1 MTELY
6 TTSRLRAHA
15 RCARYHHL
23 RYDLGLADAPGPSA
37 AFGTAGHMALEPWY
51 RMRAAD
57 LPGAALAE
65 ALEAVEASGLDP
77 YDRAKLRVLIQGY
90 DARWGDEMDSYDV
103 LGVEEEFRYELDGR
117 QIGGKVDARVRR
129 RADGAVF
136 VVEHKF
142 TGSAI
147 GDGESYWDRLAIDT
161 QVSIYIDG
169 AEQIAGEPI
178 AGVIYDVIGRPPH
191 RPHAATPEGERKL
204 TQGKGCKV
212 CGGKV
217 GKAGSGV
224 LRLAQG
230 GVVSADHAITVVSR
244 PCSTCRGTG
253 WEDAP
258 RLYANQRASD
268 ETPEEFELR
277 LADMIGESPEAW
289 FRRGVIVRLDDEL
302 PTMRLDLLDRVRLIE
317 LGKTIG
323 AAPRN
328 PDACNAYGSTCPFF
342 AACAGR
348 ASIDDEIQFPRR
360 GAHPEL
366 SQQQTT

>member
-1 MTELY
+1 MELY

-23 RYDLGLADAPGPSA
+23 RYDLGLADAPGASA
-37 AFGTAGHMALEPWY
+37 AFGTAGHAALECWY
-51 RMRAAD
+51 GALLAD
-57 LPGAALAE
+57 RDANALAE
-65 ALEAVEASGLDP
+65 AVEAVEASSLDP
-77 YDRAKLRVLIQGY
+77 FERARLRVLICGY
-90 DARWGDEMDSYDV
+90 DARWRDEMDSYDV
-103 LGVEEEFRYELDGR
+103 IAVEQQFRYELDGY
-117 QIGGKVDARVRR
+117 QIGGKVDAIVRR
-129 RADGAVF
+129 RVDGAVF

-142 TGSAI
+142 TGASI

-161 QVSIYIDG
+161 QVSIYVDG
-169 AEQIAGEPI
+169 AEQLIGEPI
-178 AGVIYDVIGRPPH
+178 AGVIYDVIGRPSQ
-191 RPHAATPEGERKL
+191 RPLLATPEDKRKY

-217 GKAGSGV
+217 GKAGTGV

-230 GVVSADHAITVVSR
+230 GVVSADHAITVITKA
-244 PCSTCRGTG
+244 CGTCLGTG

-258 RLYANQRASD
+258 RLYADQRASD

-277 LADMIGESPEAW
+277 IGDLVSESPESW
-289 FRRGVIVRLDDEL
+289 FRRGVVVRLDDEL
-302 PTMRLDLLDRVRLIE
+302 PAMRRDLIDRVRLIE
-317 LGKTIG
+317 ISKALR

-328 PDACNAYGSTCPFF
+328 PDACVAYGTMCPFF

-348 ASIDDEIQFPRR
+348 ASIDDEIRFPRC

-366 SQQQTT
+366 SQTST